1 MGVWAGRVTGEP
13 LLLAMPRLQ
22 AKGELMND
30 LSRLIMENW
39 KLISFGFYVVV
50 AIWICLR
57 YGR

>member
-1 MGVWAGRVTGEP
+1 
-13 LLLAMPRLQ
+13 
-22 AKGELMND
+22 MND